1 MLELQHVSYEV
12 EEDGEKK
19 QILKDI
25 NLTIED
31 GTFLVVTGP
40 NGGGKSSLAKVI
52 MGINKVSGHN
62 GKSSEGD
69 QFRLPD
75 TGDLQGDPCDRPAQ
89 DGMRKTD
96 FHHAGL

>member
-31 GTFLVVTGP
+31 GTFCQ
-40 NGGGKSSLAKVI
+40 
-52 MGINKVSGHN
+52 SGYYRCRE
-62 GKSSEGD
+62 S
-69 QFRLPD
+69 P
-75 TGDLQGDPCDRPAQ
+75 
-89 DGMRKTD
+89 
-96 FHHAGL
+96 